1 MECKKQFSRFKNEAL
16 MFHLNKYF
24 TSTTGI
30 VLFPCLSFHFFF
42 FFYLLH
48 FTSLQFL
55 EFFFMKNE
63 MKCKDLEF
71 DNYMYLE
78 YGKRKVTS
86 AFSNVYTRCMF
97 IKSLQP

>member
-30 VLFPCLSFHFFF
+30 VLFPCLSFHFFYF
-42 FFYLLH
+42 FIL
-48 FTSLQFL
+48 FTTLYVTSVSRV
-55 EFFFMKNE
+55 FFMKNE

-71 DNYMYLE
+71 DNYMLYLE

-86 AFSNVYTRCMF
+86 AFSNVYVH
-97 IKSLQP
+97 